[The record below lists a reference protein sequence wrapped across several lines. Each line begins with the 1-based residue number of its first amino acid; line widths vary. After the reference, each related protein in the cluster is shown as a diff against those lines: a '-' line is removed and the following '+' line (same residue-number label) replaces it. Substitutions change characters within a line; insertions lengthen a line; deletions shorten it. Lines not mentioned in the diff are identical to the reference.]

1 MSTADP
7 PDKGFRAFVT
17 DFFDSDVHVRIV
29 TVAQSRDDVAQF
41 LVDGGFVTTDLAQ
54 TKNNTWDLPFG
65 FCHQPVTVV
74 VYSMVRGEHERIQN
88 NNRG

>member
-1 MSTADP
+1 MSAADP

-17 DFFDSDVHVRIV
+17 DFFDSGMHVRLV

-41 LVDGGFVTTDLAQ
+41 LVNEGLVTTDFST

-74 VYSMVRGEHERIQN
+74 CTSRKVT
-88 NNRG
+88 